1 MTILKRKRK
10 SWKKELV
17 NVVCLKSSESVSNR
31 VVQVEEVQLQVFHRF
46 QAVEGILMIV
56 IFKALVIIV
65 MIIMFKALDIIVMI
79 IIIFFF

>member
-1 MTILKRKRK
+1 ML
-10 SWKKELV
+10 E
-17 NVVCLKSSESVSNR
+17 NVVCLKSSESVSDR

-46 QAVEGILMIV
+46 KAVECILMIV
-56 IFKALVIIV
+56 LLKDLVIIV